1 MATAEKFMADEAYAD
16 PRHHSSD
23 PSKDPVKLVV
33 DLWHN
38 HACIREQASEAELV
52 DLVQELRHVR
62 KGAPLDD
69 KKGTTELLIG
79 ILTSLPSTS
88 EARAVLTSRLID
100 KLWAG
105 LQHPPQTY
113 VGGRAAFRA
122 VDAPE
127 PVAATDADEAVEFRV
142 PDTDVLLRGPLPDE
156 GLFQYRTPDGRGNN
170 VLQPDVG
177 KAGSPYARTVRAT
190 KRLHGVKPD
199 PGILFDLLMA
209 RDDAHFS
216 ENPAGLSSMFFYHA
230 SIIIHD
236 IFRSGGPDGNRSMT
250 SSYLDLAPLYGS
262 SMRDQLEIRTMKHGK
277 LKPDTFHEKR
287 LLGQPAGVS
296 VLLVLYSRFHNHV
309 CDVLLQINED
319 GRFTPACTPESSPQ
333 DRAVALAKQDH
344 DLFNT
349 ARLIVGG
356 LYVNISVHDY
366 LRAITNT
373 HRSAS
378 DWTLDPRVDTVAAD
392 GTPHAVGN
400 QVSVEFNLLYR
411 FHACIS
417 KKDERWMNDFFF
429 KLFPGRDPDHLQAVS
444 PSELHQALV
453 RLLEKAPKDPSAR
466 DIGDIKR
473 QGDGTFRNEDL
484 VRVLGEAMDDPAGSF
499 GARMIPKALRA
510 VEILGI
516 NQARR
521 WQVASLNEF
530 RDFFGLK
537 RHESFSDINSD
548 PNIAAMLEKLY
559 SDPDMVELY
568 PGLMIEDVKPP
579 RSTGCGICPTYSVG
593 RAILTDA
600 IALVRG
606 DRFNTV
612 DFTAGNLTNW
622 GFREVMP
629 DYETLGGSV
638 LYRLIQRTL
647 PGWFPYNSVAVMQ
660 PMYTKA
666 ANEEIAR
673 KLGTIGQFTMDGARQ
688 PPAAVVVSTRA
699 AIKEVLGRSDRFAVP
714 WLRAFHAMFPDGE
727 KDLSWFMLAG
737 DEARN
742 RQNRVEL
749 TTVLDGLPDV
759 RGALLGMIARE
770 GARLID
776 KQKLGLPSGV
786 DQLDIIRDVAIPLSA
801 QMLADL
807 FYLDLRSDDNPS
819 GTLNATELYRH
830 LLNIR
835 IWGVENSDPAQAW
848 DRRRRARESVHVIIK
863 STRRL
868 VDEVAGASLAA
879 MLSGLLSGRAHGA
892 RGGSL
897 RACGHQLV
905 TELLG
910 MYDSPERVVDI
921 LWLAAFGGTGVAV
934 TTFYEVMEY
943 LLRPQNAPVWARVRD
958 VARNGD
964 DDALIGCVL
973 EAQRLSS
980 SQRNVRVA
988 TQKTEIEGK
997 AVQPGDLV
1005 LMLLVGLTQFSP
1017 TTASR
1022 MLSWSKGEAGRN
1034 PNEVPEPGTF
1044 DPQREEGDA
1053 MCYSYGQHEC
1063 LMKQLAP
1070 AYVAGMVRLA
1080 AGLEEL
1086 RPAAGVR
1093 RVRVGGQMM
1102 FVNDCWSRLGSNVSN
1117 WDVVIIGGGLAG
1129 INFAYR
1135 LREAH
1140 PQLSFC
1146 ILEARHEVGGT
1157 WSLFKYPGVRS
1168 DVDMYQYGFAW
1179 HVWRHDSPIG
1189 SGAQILDYIKE
1200 AAVGFDDRIRLNHR
1214 VEQMRWSTAR
1224 RTWTLDVT
1232 VCPPSSSSSSSSSS
1246 SFTMTT
1252 RFVLLS
1258 TGHFDYEQPL
1268 AADIPG
1274 LDSFVGPVIHPQFW
1288 PDDFDY
1294 AGKRVV
1300 VIGSG
1305 VTAVNLVT
1313 TMAAQAKHVT
1323 MLQRS
1328 PSYIYPF
1335 WSRGVFHGVI
1345 HRCLSPVAA
1354 SAQLRFQS
1362 LFYFTL
1368 GFAWCTFAPFAFRL
1382 YYFFLLRAYYVKAGP
1397 DIDHDFRPRYQPWEE
1412 RIIVAPDGDFYRILG
1427 DGSAS
1432 ITTGVIAAVTPRA
1445 IRLTDGSKLSADVIV
1460 TATGMRLRFAG
1471 GIRISVD
1478 GVAFDP
1484 TSRFTWKAAMVED
1497 LPNVVFPWGYAYK
1510 SFMLG
1515 YDVAARLACRL
1526 LGQMRREGHCMIVA
1540 RCPDDVKASMDV
1552 LPLLRL
1558 KSTYVRLGQS
1568 SLPKGGDRPPWTP
1581 RSWYWKDLVSSVWG
1595 DVRTGLERC

>member
-1 MATAEKFMADEAYAD
+1 MATAEKFLADEAYAD
-16 PRHHSSD
+16 PRLHLSD
-23 PSKDPVKLVV
+23 SSKDPVKLLV
-33 DLWHN
+33 DLWRN
-38 HACIREQASEAELV
+38 HACIQEQASEAELV
-52 DLVQELRHVR
+52 GLVQELSHVR
-62 KGAPLDD
+62 RGAPLDD

-113 VGGRAAFRA
+113 VGGRAAFQA
-122 VDAPE
+122 ADAPE
-127 PVAATDADEAVEFRV
+127 PAVATDADEMVQFTV
-142 PDTDVLLRGPLPDE
+142 PDTDVVLRGPLPDD

-177 KAGSPYARTVRAT
+177 KAGSPYARTVRPT

-296 VLLVLYSRFHNHV
+296 VLLVLYSRLHNYV

-333 DRAVALAKQDH
+333 DKAVALAKQDH

-417 KKDERWMNDFFF
+417 KKDERWMNEFFL
-429 KLFPGRDPDHLQAVS
+429 KLFPGRDPDHLQDIS
-444 PSELHQALV
+444 PSELHQALM
-453 RLLEKAPKDPSAR
+453 RLLEKAPKDPSVR

-473 QGDGTFRNEDL
+473 QADGTFRDEDL
-484 VRVLGEAMDDPAGSF
+484 VRALSEAMEDPAGSF
-499 GARMIPKALRA
+499 GARMVPKALRA

-521 WQVASLNEF
+521 WKVASLNEF

-537 RHESFSDINSD
+537 RHESFTDINSD
-548 PNIAAMLEKLY
+548 PDIAAMLEKLY
-559 SDPDMVELY
+559 NDPDMVELY
-568 PGLMIEDVKPP
+568 PGLMIEDAKPP
-579 RSTGCGICPTYSVG
+579 RTTGCGICPPYSVG

-612 DFTAGNLTNW
+612 DFTVGNLTNW

-673 KLGTIGQFTMDGARQ
+673 KLGTIGQFTMDDVRQ
-688 PPAAVVVSTRA
+688 PPKTVVVKTRA
-699 AIKEVLGRSDRFAVP
+699 AVKEVLGQPERFAVP

-742 RQNRVEL
+742 QQNRVEL
-749 TTVLDGLPDV
+749 AMVLHGLPDV
-759 RGALLGMIARE
+759 RGALLGMMARE

-776 KQKLGLPSGV
+776 EERLKLPSGV
-786 DQLDIIRDVAIPLSA
+786 NLLDIVRDVAIPLSA

-807 FYLDLRSDDNPS
+807 FYLDLRSDDNVS
-819 GTLNATELYRH
+819 GTLSATELYRH

-835 IWGVENSDPAQAW
+835 VWGVENGDPAQAW
-848 DRRRRARESVHVIIK
+848 DRRRRARESVHVIIQ

-868 VDEVAGASLAA
+868 VDEVAGASLVAK
-879 MLSGLLSGRAHGA
+879 LSGLLSGRAHGA
-892 RGGSL
+892 REGTL

-905 TELLG
+905 TELVG
-910 MYDSPERVVDI
+910 MYDSPERVVDM
-921 LWLAAFGGTGVAV
+921 LWLAAFGGTGVTV

-943 LLRPQNAPVWARVRD
+943 LLRPQNAAVWARVRD

-988 TQKTEIEGK
+988 THDTEVEGK
-997 AVQPGDLV
+997 AMQPGDV
-1005 LMLLVGLTQFSP
+1005 VVMLL
-1017 TTASR
+1017 
-1022 MLSWSKGEAGRN
+1022 GEAGRN
-1034 PNEVPEPGTF
+1034 PDEVPEPETF
-1044 DPQREEGDA
+1044 DPQREKGDV

-1063 LMKQLAP
+1063 LLKQLAP

-1080 AGLEEL
+1080 AGLEDL
-1086 RPAAGVR
+1086 RSAAEVR
-1093 RVRVGGQMM
+1093 TVRVGGQLMY
-1102 FVNDCWSRLGSNVSN
+1102 VNDCWSRLGSNVSN
-1117 WDVVIIGGGLAG
+1117 PFEMAAEVDWDVVIIGGGLAG
-1129 INFAYR
+1129 INFAHR

-1146 ILEARHEVGGT
+1146 ILEARHELGGT

-1168 DVDMYQYGFAW
+1168 DVDMFQYGFAW

-1189 SGAQILDYIKE
+1189 SGALILDYIKE
-1200 AAVGFDDRIRLNHR
+1200 AAAGFEDKILLNHR
-1214 VEQMRWSTAR
+1214 VEHMHWSTEK
-1224 RTWTLDVT
+1224 RTWTLDVV
-1232 VCPPSSSSSSSSSS
+1232 VCRLSSSSSSSSSS
-1246 SFTMTT
+1246 ITTETMPMTT
-1252 RFVLLS
+1252 RFVLLG
-1258 TGHFDYEQPL
+1258 TGYYDYEQPL
-1268 AADIPG
+1268 EADIPG
-1274 LDSFVGPVIHPQFW
+1274 LEDFAGPVVHPQFW

-1305 VTAVNLVT
+1305 ATAVNLVT
-1313 TMAAQAKHVT
+1313 TMAAQAEHVT

-1328 PSYIYPF
+1328 PSYIYPL
-1335 WSRGVFHGVI
+1335 WSRGLLHGVI
-1345 HRCLSPVAA
+1345 RRCLPPVAA
-1354 SAQLRFQS
+1354 SAQLRLQS
-1362 LFYFTL
+1362 TIYYFLAFTMCDL
-1368 GFAWCTFAPFAFRL
+1368 LPLMFRL
-1382 YYFFLLRAYYVKAGP
+1382 YYFSLLRGFYAPAGSN
-1397 DIDHDFRPRYQPWEE
+1397 IDRNYRPRYQPCEE
-1412 RIIVAPDGDFYRILG
+1412 RIIGAPDGDFYRVLG
-1427 DGSAS
+1427 SGSAS
-1432 ITTGVIAAVTPRA
+1432 ITTSVIATVTPRA
-1445 IRLTDGSKLSADVIV
+1445 IRLTDDSEVPADVIV
-1460 TATGMRLRFAG
+1460 TATGLRLRFAG

-1478 GVAFDP
+1478 GEAFDP
-1484 TSRFTWKAAMVED
+1484 AGRFSWKSAMVED
-1497 LPNVVFPWGYAYK
+1497 LPNFIFAWGYNHK
-1510 SFMLG
+1510 SFTLG
-1515 YDVAARLACRL
+1515 YDVAALLACRL
-1526 LGQMRREGHCMIVA
+1526 LGQMASEGHSMIVA
-1540 RCPDDVKASMDV
+1540 RCPAGVKASMGARPM
-1552 LPLLRL
+1552 LNL
-1558 KSTYVRLGQS
+1558 KSNYVRLGQS
-1568 SLPKGGDRPPWTP
+1568 SLPKCGDRSQWKP
-1581 RSWYWKDLVSSVWG
+1581 RSWYWKDLVSVVWG